1 MFKLEYILKIFKYKL
16 LILNFSN
23 YSNEKYSKFT
33 SNFLDDQDFSN
44 FMRGVDK
51 GGLDKGGLDKG
62 GLDKGGLDKGGTG
75 QRVLRYLLELYT
87 NYLRDKITKLEFLQ
101 LRLSY
106 TIIYSHIIMSSTM
119 KLLKK
124 QI

>member
-62 GLDKGGLDKGGTG
+62 GLDKGGTG
-75 QRVLRYLLELYT
+75 QRG
-87 NYLRDKITKLEFLQ
+87 DWTKGFTVFI
-101 LRLSY
+101 R
-106 TIIYSHIIMSSTM
+106 IIY
-119 KLLKK
+119 KLLKR
-124 QI
+124 